1 MQYVRECE
9 RQSSS
14 CNMQEQCDTC
24 VLGNSVSPTTAWS
37 SGERLQ
43 SLFKPPAPPLPPVL
57 FFFSFG
63 ELPKGMT
70 KIEKGDYCWW
80 ISTNKIE
87 KETKENSIE

>member
-1 MQYVRECE
+1 
-9 RQSSS
+9 
-14 CNMQEQCDTC
+14 MQEQCDTC

-70 KIEKGDYCWW
+70 KIEKR
-80 ISTNKIE
+80 
-87 KETKENSIE
+87 